1 MALGTDGTN
10 DGRRRR
16 PMRGVRT
23 LLLLGLI
30 AAMTCLGLGVWLGL
44 ALPAGSTPYDISL
57 AIDLVAVLA
66 ILTLGVLAARLTAA
80 GRMASL
86 ARQALEA
93 LPDAAFVTDQDGMI
107 GFANAAHAARF
118 PGGSAPLQVFL
129 DGAEDDEAVENELS
143 RLKTQ
148 ARIGGTAHAE
158 LRARFPDGSTAWFEV
173 AVAPIGSLRGGAV
186 WQLVDITDR
195 RQLSDVIEAGRSLLF
210 QFFDGVPVGLY
221 SVDEGGRF
229 LMLNETL
236 AGWLG
241 ASPEALINERARIED
256 FLVPSD
262 DATSAPFDPLAPGE
276 GRMVILL
283 GRQGRLI
290 NAAISQ
296 TIQGTGPGLRSCSV
310 VRDLAPDRAREE
322 SLIRARQRFQR
333 FFEIAP
339 VGIALVDTHAR
350 FKETNPALDKLLLSE
365 EEHLVGRNLMEFVV
379 EDDQMPAAER
389 LAQIVKGVPLERPL
403 ELRVRTGA
411 MDHKTLALFA
421 SRLDTAEGSIAGLI
435 LHFIDLTEQKNLELQ
450 FAQSQKMQAVG
461 QLAGGVAHDFNNL
474 LTAMIGFCDLLLLRF
489 RPGDQSFADIMQIKQ
504 NANRAANL
512 VRQLLAFSRQQ
523 TLQPRVID
531 IGDVLTELSHLLNRL
546 LGENVDLKMVQSRNL
561 GAVRVDQGQLEQVI
575 INLAVNARDA
585 MPSGGTLTIRTS
597 NVERTEPIQRELEIM
612 PAGAYVLIE
621 VTDQGTGIPK
631 EIVGRIFEPFFST
644 KEVGSGTGLGLS
656 TVYGIV
662 KQTGGFIFVDSEVG
676 VGTKFSLYLPQHQR
690 KEGEAEPPPLLDPLD
705 VAAPRDLTGVGT
717 ILLVED
723 EDPVRLF
730 SARALRNKG
739 YTVLEAKS
747 GEAALQII
755 QAGAEPIHLIVT
767 DVVMPR
773 MDGPTLIKTVRE
785 THPDM
790 KVVFISGYTEDTF
803 RKRIGDDADIHFLA
817 KPFSL
822 KQLAFKVK
830 EIMGDVRES

>member
-1 MALGTDGTN
+1 MGTSE
-10 DGRRRR
+10 GRRR
-16 PMRGVRT
+16 PIPGVKP

-30 AAMTCLGLGVWLGL
+30 AAAICLGLGIWLGL
-44 ALPAGSTPYDISL
+44 ELPPGSTPYRVSV
-57 AIDLVAVLA
+57 AIDLAAVLA
-66 ILTLGVLAARLTAA
+66 ILTLGILAGRLTAA

-93 LPDAAFVTDQDGMI
+93 LPNAAFVTDRDGLI
-107 GFANAAHAARF
+107 GFANAAYAARF
-118 PGGSAPLQVFL
+118 GGGGVPLQVFL
-129 DGAEDDEAVENELS
+129 EGAEDDEAVETELS
-143 RLKTQ
+143 RLKAQ
-148 ARIGGTAHAE
+148 ARIGGTGHAE
-158 LRARFPDGSTAWFEV
+158 LRARFADGSIAWFEV
-173 AVAPIGSLRGGAV
+173 TVAPIGSSRGGAV
-186 WQLVDITDR
+186 WQLVDTTNQ
-195 RQLSDVIEAGRSLLF
+195 RQLRGVIEAGRSLLF

-221 SVDEGGRF
+221 SVDEAGRF
-229 LMLNETL
+229 LMINETL

-262 DATSAPFDPLAPGE
+262 DATRAPFDPQAAGE
-276 GRMVILL
+276 GREVILS

-296 TIQGTGPGLRSCSV
+296 TIEGSGPGRRSCSI

-322 SLIRARQRFQR
+322 ALIRARQRFQR

-350 FKETNPALDKLLLSE
+350 FKETNPALDKLLLLE

-379 EDDQMPAAER
+379 EDDQLPAAER

-411 MDHKTLALFA
+411 HDKTLALFA
-421 SRLDTAEGSIAGLI
+421 SRLDTAEGGIAGLI

-585 MPSGGTLTIRTS
+585 MPDGGTLTIKTS
-597 NVERTEPIQRELEIM
+597 NVERAEPIQRELEIM

-690 KEGEAEPPPLLDPLD
+690 KEGEVEPPPLLDPLEA
-705 VAAPRDLTGVGT
+705 AAPRDLTGAGT

-747 GEAALQII
+747 GEMALQII
-755 QAGAEPIHLIVT
+755 RAGTEPIHLIVT

-773 MDGPTLIKTVRE
+773 MDGPALIKAVRE
-785 THPDM
+785 IHPDM

-830 EIMGDVRES
+830 EIMGDIRET